1 MLFVICTCSILLLL
15 LLIVVVSSFDYTKDN
30 LPLSPSTSSILFCHP
45 NHLNVLLYYMNP
57 LFESSLWSSSFIHY
71 PFSTHVQTISLFC
84 YSGQCSENLSSDNSS
99 SLSFTSLVH
108 CPLFW
113 MVDPKY
119 LNPSVF
125 STSSPWSFIL
135 TPMSLS
141 VTHVFCLAS
150 TSFIH
155 LLSRAGLHLST
166 LSSTCS
172 ILSL

>member
-1 MLFVICTCSILLLL
+1 MLSH
-15 LLIVVVSSFDYTKDN
+15 
-30 LPLSPSTSSILFCHP
+30 STSSILFCHP

-57 LFESSLWSSSFIHY
+57 PFESSLWSSSFIHY
-71 PFSTHVQTISLFC
+71 PFSTHVQTISLLC
-84 YSGQCSENLSSDNSS
+84 YSGHCSENLSSENSS
-99 SLSFTSLVH
+99 SLPFTSLVH

-125 STSSPWSFIL
+125 STPSPWSFIL

-141 VTHVFCLAS
+141 FTHVFCLAS

-155 LLSRAGLHLST
+155 LLSSSSQAST
-166 LSSTCS
+166 SRPSLPPAQI
-172 ILSL
+172 ILTIDHGVICKRHGP